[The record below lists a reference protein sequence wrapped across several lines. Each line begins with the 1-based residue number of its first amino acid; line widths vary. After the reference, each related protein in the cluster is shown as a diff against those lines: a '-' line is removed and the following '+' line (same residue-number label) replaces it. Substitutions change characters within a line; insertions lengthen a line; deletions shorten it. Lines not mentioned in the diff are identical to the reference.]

1 MSSGSKVQKTIKKVS
16 AEQIL
21 EERDARNNR
30 ARANMMLREQ
40 KKAMEAAD
48 EYEEPGLALKL
59 LEKDAEEAY
68 CKKAAKVE
76 EKEYGAWCSEEDP
89 HGLLGVDDLPDA
101 GDGSDQEVKD
111 APDQEEKEEEMPQA
125 HDDELPD
132 ETEDVKEEA
141 EDANETEEPQTQAA
155 GWNTG
160 WNQWKQ
166 QKGGKGKWNR
176 SKPWWAKPAWKKG
189 KSGKKGEGKGIY
201 DNYGGEYCHGGYR
214 AVNGEFFP
222 HLGFFSASLHVAVVM
237 STIK

>member
-48 EYEEPGLALKL
+48 EYEEPGLALKP

-68 CKKAAKVE
+68 CKKAVQ

-89 HGLLGVDDLPDA
+89 HGLLAVDDLPDA

-111 APDQEEKEEEMPQA
+111 APDQEEKEEEMPEA

-141 EDANETEEPQTQAA
+141 EDANDETEEAQRRDGGGADSGRWLEQGLEPMEAAERWQGQVEPQQALVGEA
-155 GWNTG
+155 CLEEG
-160 WNQWKQ
+160 QER
-166 QKGGKGKWNR
+166 QKGRRQGDLR
-176 SKPWWAKPAWKKG
+176 QLRRRVLPWRLE
-189 KSGKKGEGKGIY
+189 SHE
-201 DNYGGEYCHGGYR
+201 R
-214 AVNGEFFP
+214 
-222 HLGFFSASLHVAVVM
+222 
-237 STIK
+237 